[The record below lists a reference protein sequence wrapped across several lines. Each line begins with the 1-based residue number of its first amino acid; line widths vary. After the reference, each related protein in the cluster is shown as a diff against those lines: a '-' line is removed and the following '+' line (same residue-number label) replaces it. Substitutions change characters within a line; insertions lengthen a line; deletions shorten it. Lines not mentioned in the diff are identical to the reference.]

1 MVNNKREHPQ
11 TPLSWLAEAKYEK
24 WTVEV
29 LELSVSTSQARPG
42 MGDGPKHKQTRN
54 DAWLLRSSE
63 ISVWQIRDYKPFLD
77 SNEKAQIN
85 FI

>member
-1 MVNNKREHPQ
+1 MVNDKREHPQ

-42 MGDGPKHKQTRN
+42 MGDGPKHRQTRN
-54 DAWLLRSSE
+54 DA
-63 ISVWQIRDYKPFLD
+63 
-77 SNEKAQIN
+77 
-85 FI
+85 